1 VRAKQSVFKLNVRD
15 KKMRH

>member
-1 VRAKQSVFKLNVRD
+1 VRAKQSLFKLNVRD